1 MRVVLA
7 SHNAGKLAELSA
19 LLGPLGWSLTDPG
32 ALGIP
37 APDEVRA
44 TFIENALDKARH
56 VAAASGLP
64 ALADDSGLVVPA
76 LGGAPGIHSARY
88 AGTGASDAEN
98 NARLLLAIASLDAP
112 AAYYYCAL
120 VFVRRPD
127 DPAPVIGIGTW
138 HGSLQKT
145 PSGSGGFG
153 YDPLFRI
160 PELGLTAAEL
170 PAARKNRTSH
180 RARAM
185 AELVAGLRQA
195 GDLPRGPRLRRDSPR
210 RPPQ

>member
-1 MRVVLA
+1 MNVVLA

-19 LLGPLGWSLTDPG
+19 LLGPLGWRLTDPG

-44 TFIENALDKARH
+44 TFVENALDKARH
-56 VAAASGLP
+56 VAAGSGLP

-76 LGGAPGIHSARY
+76 LGGAPGIHSVRY
-88 AGTGASDAEN
+88 AGAGATDADN
-98 NARLLLAIASLDAP
+98 NAQLLRAIATLEAP

-127 DPAPVIGIGTW
+127 DPAPVIGVGTW
-138 HGSLQKT
+138 HGTLQQT
-145 PSGSGGFG
+145 RSGSGGFG

-160 PELGLTAAEL
+160 TELGMTAAEL
-170 PAARKNRTSH
+170 PAARKNRISH
-180 RARAM
+180 RA
-185 AELVAGLRQA
+185 
-195 GDLPRGPRLRRDSPR
+195 
-210 RPPQ
+210 

>member
-88 AGTGASDAEN
+88 AGPGASDAEN

-120 VFVRRPD
+120 VLVRSPD
-127 DPAPVIGIGTW
+127 DPQPVIADGLW
-138 HGSLQKT
+138 HGRIVAE
-145 PSGSGGFG
+145 PRGEGGFG
-153 YDPLFRI
+153 YDPHFLL
-160 PELGLTAAEL
+160 PDVGLTVAQMDAAG
-170 PAARKNRTSH
+170 KNRVSH
-180 RARAM
+180 RGQAMRALLAKLAEARLLRGAP
-185 AELVAGLRQA
+185 AG
-195 GDLPRGPRLRRDSPR
+195 
-210 RPPQ
+210 